1 MLSSLKAPLALW
13 WASKLVLLV
22 PMTWRN
28 LLIISLVYFLV
39 WAEGSVCL
47 IVFICLQF
55 VQYFDLA
62 LFYCW
67 LSHLMQ
73 CTPTLLQFFPYG
85 DVFNGFFKSSSCL
98 LGVLFS
104 LPAFPATA
112 FDWVTVFL
120 AAPSCQ
126 VKLRVA
132 GSQNFFLEAVGFKFI
147 TSGSLH
153 LKTNPPVFLGVT
165 WAILREWLS
174 APEVTNCCWWSSS
187 FSSYI

>member
-28 LLIISLVYFLV
+28 LLIISLVYFFGVSWRFCVFDCFYMFAICPVLRLSPVLLLV
-39 WAEGSVCL
+39 VPFDAMHANSSA
-47 IVFICLQF
+47 VFSLWRC
-55 VQYFDLA
+55 VQ
-62 LFYCW
+62 W
-67 LSHLMQ
+67 
-73 CTPTLLQFFPYG
+73 LLQIIFLPLR
-85 DVFNGFFKSSSCL
+85 CA
-98 LGVLFS
+98 FS
-104 LPAFPATA
+104 LPAFPVTA
-112 FDWVTVFL
+112 FDQVTVFL